1 MILTTALLLPLLL
14 PTALPQSRVH
24 KVDGGLVSGELT
36 AAGFETVDLTIG
48 GKKRSFA
55 AAEILSLSPGPLPEL
70 VHKAESF
77 FLAHDFQNAA
87 NSFDAAAEAEATAEG
102 AFWLRSWAKLRHAE
116 TLLAWSATD
125 RGRAGD
131 AAKAFRTWSSDNA
144 DSFWLP
150 RAQMGQAKA
159 MAMSGDVDGAT
170 SLMQRLSD
178 TAFEKNLGR
187 HVELHVNL
195 VRCEA
200 FLVGGQAEVAQAR
213 LRDLVV
219 KLGEAVQSPETP
231 SGSKSLFSGLY
242 SQAQILLGNAI
253 TEKDGGRA
261 AATYWQS
268 LAQDR
273 NVSADVRAAAWIGM
287 AQNAREQGLTREA
300 QLQLAKVVAT
310 LPANGELMARA
321 LFELGEISKELG
333 NNPTSGDAYHQ
344 RLLKRYPNTSWAA
357 KVR

>member
-1 MILTTALLLPLLL
+1 MLLTSALLLPLLM
-14 PTALPQSRVH
+14 PAALPQSRVQ
-24 KVDGGLVSGELT
+24 KVDGGSIIGELNV
-36 AAGFETVDLTIG
+36 AGFETVDMTVG
-48 GKKRSFA
+48 GSARSLKA
-55 AAEILSLSPGPLPEL
+55 NEILSLTPGPFS
-70 VHKAESF
+70 ESLSQGETF
-77 FLAHDFQNAA
+77 FTAHDYQNAA
-87 NSFDAAAEAEATAEG
+87 STFEAAAAEEGG
-102 AFWLRSWAKLRHAE
+102 AFWVKPWAELRHAE
-116 TLLAWSATD
+116 TLLAWSQAD

-131 AAKAFRTWSSDNA
+131 AAKAFRNWTSGNA
-144 DSFWLP
+144 DSYWLP

-170 SLMQRLSD
+170 TLMQKLSD

-187 HVELHVNL
+187 HVELNVNL

-200 FLVGGQAEVAQAR
+200 FLIGGQAEVAQAR

-219 KLGEAVQSPETP
+219 KLAEAVQSPDTP
-231 SGSKSLFSGLY
+231 DGSKSLFSALHSH
-242 SQAQILLGNAI
+242 SQVLLGDAI

-261 AATYWQS
+261 AATYWEG

-273 NVSADVRAAAWIGM
+273 NVSADVRAAAWIGI
-287 AQNAREQGLTREA
+287 ATNAREQGQAREA

-310 LPANGELMARA
+310 LPANDELMARA
-321 LFELGEISKELG
+321 LYELGEVSKELG
-333 NNPTSGDAYHQ
+333 NNPSSGDAYHQ

>member
-1 MILTTALLLPLLL
+1 MLLTSALLLPLLF
-14 PTALPQSRVH
+14 PAALPQSRVQ

-36 AAGFETVDLTIG
+36 TAGFETVDLTIG
-48 GKKRSFA
+48 GTKRSFA

-70 VHKAESF
+70 ISKGEKF

-87 NSFDAAAEAEATAEG
+87 NTFDAAAEAATEG
-102 AFWLRSWAKLRHAE
+102 AFWVRPWAKLRHAE
-116 TLLAWSATD
+116 TLLAWSESD
-125 RGRAGD
+125 RARAGD
-131 AAKAFRTWSSDNA
+131 AAKAFRTWTSDYA

-231 SGSKSLFSGLY
+231 PGSKSLFSGLY

-261 AATYWQS
+261 AATYWQG

-273 NVSADVRAAAWIGM
+273 NVSADVRAAAWIGI
-287 AQNAREQGLTREA
+287 AQNAREQGQTREA
-300 QLQLAKVVAT
+300 QLQLAKVIAT
-310 LPANGELMARA
+310 LPANDELMARA

-357 KVR
+357 KLR